1 MQSLQ
6 KIQSAT
12 VTLLDEAKAIID
24 RQNSVP
30 LLYRYKATFQ
40 CSFTTVTF
48 PARFIFELFTSG
60 EISQITAI
68 ERYNGCTV
76 IHAKSPKNLPIQ
88 III

>member
-1 MQSLQ
+1 MQTLQ
-6 KIQSAT
+6 KIQPAT

-48 PARFIFELFTSG
+48 PARFVFELFTSG
-60 EISQITAI
+60 EIAQITTI
-68 ERYNGCTV
+68 ERHNGCTV
-76 IHAKSPKNLPIQ
+76 IHATSPKNLPIQ
-88 III
+88 IVI